1 MCRLRIQHLKVLVLG
16 RLGDRRVNRLGLRVE
31 DASPLALPTVRL
43 AVVAVV
49 VGGVPEVE
57 LEAAARLELDALPL
71 LRLSLSDRCSRR
83 CDRRR
88 GLSDSD
94 RGRASS
100 RRLLRRRRALA
111 PSLHLILLLLAD
123 DPLGL
128 LSRRRNRR
136 LGSRLHRRLRALV
149 LLGEADASRRHLGL
163 LRDRP
168 AAEARQNGLRRPGVQ
183 LRVLLLQR
191 RAELRA
197 LLAQLLLAQN
207 ARLVD
212 DRADAAGEENPGVRR
227 LGRRRGVTRLGR
239 LLRLARLPSGHR
251 GRHCAALL
259 DQALQALQLAHDA
272 LVLARAQGDAHLL
285 VCVVVCYCLFRT
297 AKIQGGR
304 GNQFFFQVECL
315 WWAQSCS
322 GGSLSKTLSI

>member
-1 MCRLRIQHLKVLVLG
+1 M
-16 RLGDRRVNRLGLRVE
+16 
-31 DASPLALPTVRL
+31 
-43 AVVAVV
+43 V
-49 VGGVPEVE
+49 VGGVPEVQ

-71 LRLSLSDRCSRR
+71 LRLRLSDSGRSRDR
-83 CDRRR
+83 GSHRRR
-88 GLSDSD
+88 RLSD

-111 PSLHLILLLLAD
+111 PSLHLRLLLVAD
-123 DPLGL
+123 DALGL
-128 LSRRRNRR
+128 LRDSRR

-149 LLGEADASRRHLGL
+149 LLGEADARSRHLGL
-163 LRDRP
+163 LRHRP
-168 AAEARQNGLRRPGVQ
+168 AAEARQNGLRRPRVQ

-191 RAELRA
+191 RAELGA
-197 LLAQLLLAQN
+197 LLAQLLLAQD

-239 LLRLARLPSGHR
+239 LLRLPRLARRRGHR

-285 VCVVVCYCLFRT
+285 VCVWSCVFACSGQPRYR
-297 AKIQGGR
+297 AAEAI
-304 GNQFFFQVECL
+304 NFFFKLNAHGGLRAALCSSL
-315 WWAQSCS
+315 WE
-322 GGSLSKTLSI
+322 TLSI

>member
-1 MCRLRIQHLKVLVLG
+1 MCRLRIQHLKVLILG
-16 RLGDRRVNRLGLRVE
+16 RLGHRRVNRLGLRVE

-71 LRLSLSDRCSRR
+71 LCLSLRLRDRCSRR
-83 CDRRR
+83 RLSDRRR
-88 GLSDSD
+88 GLSD

-111 PSLHLILLLLAD
+111 PSPHLILLLLAD
-123 DPLGL
+123 DALGL
-128 LSRRRNRR
+128 LRDSRR

-168 AAEARQNGLRRPGVQ
+168 AAEARKNGLRRPGVQ
-183 LRVLLLQR
+183 LCVLLLQR

-239 LLRLARLPSGHR
+239 LLRLARLARSRGHR

-259 DQALQALQLAHDA
+259 DQALKALQLAHDA
-272 LVLARAQGDAHLL
+272 LVLARAQGDAHLCVCGRVCLL
-285 VCVVVCYCLFRT
+285 V
-297 AKIQGGR
+297 QD
-304 GNQFFFQVECL
+304 
-315 WWAQSCS
+315 S
-322 GGSLSKTLSI
+322 

>member
-1 MCRLRIQHLKVLVLG
+1 MCRLRIQQLKVVVLG
-16 RLGDRRVNRLGLRVE
+16 RLGHRRVNRLGLRVE

-57 LEAAARLELDALPL
+57 LEAAAHLELDALPL
-71 LRLSLSDRCSRR
+71 LRLCLCLRLSDRCSRR
-83 CDRRR
+83 RDRRR

-111 PSLHLILLLLAD
+111 PSLHLRLLLLAD
-123 DPLGL
+123 DALGL

-136 LGSRLHRRLRALV
+136 LGSRLRRSLRALV

-304 GNQFFFQVECL
+304 GNQFFFQVECP
-315 WWAQSCS
+315 C
-322 GGSLSKTLSI
+322 